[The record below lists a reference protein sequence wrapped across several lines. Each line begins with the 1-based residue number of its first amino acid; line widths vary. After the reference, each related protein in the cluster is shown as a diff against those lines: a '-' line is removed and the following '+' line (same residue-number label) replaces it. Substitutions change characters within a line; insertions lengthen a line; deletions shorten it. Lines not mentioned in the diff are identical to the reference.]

1 VIVEE
6 TAGMVV
12 DAGKAARVMTAGTV
26 AAVAAADAVKVV
38 SAGTGGI
45 NKQSQDSGL
54 TMRGPV
60 E

>member
-12 DAGKAARVMTAGTV
+12 DAVKAPRVMTAGTV
-26 AAVAAADAVKVV
+26 AAVAADAVKVV

>member
-1 VIVEE
+1 MNVVE

-12 DAGKAARVMTAGTV
+12 DAGKVAQGMIVGTV
-26 AAVAAADAVKVV
+26 AVVAADAVKVVV

-45 NKQSQDSGL
+45 NQQSQDSGL
-54 TMRGPV
+54 SMRGPV

>member
-1 VIVEE
+1 
-6 TAGMVV
+6 MVV
-12 DAGKAARVMTAGTV
+12 DAGKAAHVMTAGTV
-26 AAVAAADAVKVV
+26 AAVAADAVKVV

-54 TMRGPV
+54 TMRRPV